1 MVVVGLSVSEES
13 LHRLESGSCVVGK
26 CLVGPWLGRWLFRRG
41 WRGFGCRCQ
50 LLRLL
55 LEGTPGWVQN

>member
-1 MVVVGLSVSEES
+1 MSEES
-13 LHRLESGSCVVGK
+13 LHRLESGSLVDGK
-26 CLVGPWLGRWLFRRG
+26 CRVGPWLGRWLFGRG

-55 LEGTPGWVQN
+55 LAGIPGWVQN